1 MRKFRLAL
9 ALASAA
15 LAGLA
20 VRKMLNGVGSVT
32 ARYPE
37 FRPDDFPP
45 ELFEVE
51 TGDGLTLRGKRYANP
66 GATPL
71 MLLAGFSGNG
81 FNYDI
86 AFERSNFA
94 LYLARGGY
102 DVWVCNFR
110 GTGREPYKSDGGD
123 YSHFIQDLGIYDL
136 PALIGAV
143 TAETG
148 KKPVVMGHSMGGVV
162 CYGYLQGVEYIEE
175 NGRKCLRPRE
185 DLVRERN
192 DSIAAVVSLA
202 GPASF
207 YWPRDS
213 RYYWLL
219 AAPPSRVVVRALRAA
234 LVGVCRRKSQVP
246 IESSIVKLIERAPGI
261 AYVLISIG
269 YYFFMNL
276 KNINR
281 EMLMESAISGMSD
294 VSFHQ
299 LYQLVN
305 AVITGDLIG
314 SCELGTDT
322 AAGHNI
328 TANMDLISA
337 PILFVA
343 AELDAVRPDILYRDG
358 FERVSSETREYRSFD
373 GYGHIDLLQGID
385 AGEQVFPYVADW
397 LDRVTSSREVER

>member
-1 MRKFRLAL
+1 MR
-9 ALASAA
+9 
-15 LAGLA
+15 
-20 VRKMLNGVGSVT
+20 NGSVLKVLAPAGAAGVVARRVRGGPEPVT
-32 ARYPE
+32 PRYPN
-37 FRPDDFPP
+37 FAPDDFPS

-51 TGDGLTLRGKRYANP
+51 TDDGLTLRGKRYANT

-94 LYLARGGY
+94 LYLARRGY

-148 KKPVVMGHSMGGVV
+148 KKPVIMGHSMGGVV
-162 CYGYLQGVEYIEE
+162 CYGYLQGVEYVEE
-175 NGRKCLRPRE
+175 NGRECLRPRA
-185 DLVRERN
+185 DLVREHN

-207 YWPRDS
+207 YWPTDS
-213 RYYWLL
+213 RFYWILATPLSRAVLRAQRALL
-219 AAPPSRVVVRALRAA
+219 AR
-234 LVGVCRRKSQVP
+234 VCRHRSQVP
-246 IESSIVKLIERAPGI
+246 IESSVVKLIERAPGI
-261 AYVLISIG
+261 AYVLLSIG
-269 YYFFMNL
+269 YSFFANL
-276 KNINR
+276 KNMNR

-294 VSFHQ
+294 VSFRQ
-299 LYQLVN
+299 QYQLVN
-305 AVITGDLIG
+305 ALLTGDLIG
-314 SCELGTDT
+314 SCELGPD
-322 AAGHNI
+322 AAVQHNF
-328 TANMDLISA
+328 TANMHLISA

-343 AELDAVRPDILYRDG
+343 GELDAVHPDILYRDG
-358 FERVSSETREYRSFD
+358 FEQVSSETKEYRCFD
-373 GYGHIDLLQGID
+373 RYGHVDLLQGID
-385 AGEQVFPYVADW
+385 AGERVFPYVADW
-397 LDRVTSSREVER
+397 IDRVVEHRG

>member
-1 MRKFRLAL
+1 MRKGTVLKTLAL
-9 ALASAA
+9 AGM
-15 LAGLA
+15 AGVVA
-20 VRKMLNGVGSVT
+20 HRVSGGSEPVT
-32 ARYPE
+32 PRYPD
-37 FRPDDFPP
+37 FAPDDYPG

-51 TGDGLTLRGKRYANP
+51 TDDGLTLRGKRYANP

-71 MLLAGFSGNG
+71 MLLAGFTGNG

-94 LYLARGGY
+94 LYLARRGY

-110 GTGREPYKSDGGD
+110 GTGRQPYKSDGGD

-136 PALIGAV
+136 PALIGMV

-148 KKPVVMGHSMGGVV
+148 KKPVIMGHSMGGVV
-162 CYGYLQGVEYIEE
+162 CYGYLQGVEYVEE

-192 DSIAAVVSLA
+192 DSVSAVVSLA

-219 AAPPSRVVVRALRAA
+219 ATPLSRAFVRAFRAA
-234 LVGVCRRKSQVP
+234 LVRVCRRKSQVP
-246 IESSIVKLIERAPGI
+246 IESSVVKLIDRAPGI
-261 AYVLISIG
+261 AYVLLSIG
-269 YYFFMNL
+269 YSFFMNL

-294 VSFHQ
+294 VSFREQ
-299 LYQLVN
+299 YQLVN
-305 AVITGDLIG
+305 AIITGDLIG
-314 SCELGTDT
+314 SCELGMDT
-322 AAGHNI
+322 AAGHNF
-328 TANMDLISA
+328 TANMNLISA

-343 AELDAVRPDILYRDG
+343 AELDAVHPDILYRDG
-358 FERVSSETREYRSFD
+358 FERVSSETKEYHSFD

-385 AGEQVFPYVADW
+385 AGEQVFPCVADW
-397 LDRVTSSREVER
+397 LDRVTSSSGD